1 MFFIINKLIFVKKM
15 LQFNKINLGEIYIL
29 NYTKIKLKSN
39 RTLYLISFKKY
50 LKFEI
55 ILYL

>member
-39 RTLYLISFKKY
+39 RTLYFD
-50 LKFEI
+50 KF
-55 ILYL
+55 

>member
-39 RTLYLISFKKY
+39 D
-50 LKFEI
+50 KF
-55 ILYL
+55 